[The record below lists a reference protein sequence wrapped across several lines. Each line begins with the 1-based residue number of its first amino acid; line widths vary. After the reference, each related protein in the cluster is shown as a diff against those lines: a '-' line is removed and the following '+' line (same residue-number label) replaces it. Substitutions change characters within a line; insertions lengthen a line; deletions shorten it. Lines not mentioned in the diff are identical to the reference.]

1 MGGNE
6 EIEVFNY
13 PNLTEFSTFIEGN
26 DINNHIET
34 KIIKINDIY
43 NLIDVG
49 NFDKIKIWD
58 FFNKTLIANI
68 SSNNSSGLAG
78 WIYYN

>member
-6 EIEVFNY
+6 GIEVFNY
-13 PNLTEFSTFIEGN
+13 PSLTEYSTFIEGN

-43 NLIDVG
+43 NLIDTG
-49 NFDKIKIWD
+49 NFISIKIWD
-58 FFNKTLIANI
+58 FINKNLRTKNTP
-68 SSNNSSGLAG
+68 NNNRA
-78 WIYYN
+78 